1 MPAVLKAVSN
11 VLGAVGDVVG
21 GVVDVVSDVGGA
33 VVDAVGDVVDFAVD
47 VVEDVVG
54 TVADVVVDAAEW
66 VYEEVVEPVVEGVV
80 DVVNYALDNPIEAI
94 ATLAVTIAAPYAAPF
109 LGTTTAALTSA
120 ANWVIPLASGTNT
133 LVKGGDLGDA
143 VKSAAVSFAGSY
155 ASNAVSTYVT
165 PTVTATTTAALG
177 NTQLATTVSSALN
190 VGTKSGVKTFVAT
203 GGDTKAALNAFTSA
217 ATLGGVKGGLEA
229 ATDAV
234 MGGIEQ
240 SFLDSDLGK
249 SINDLSDGVKES
261 IYVGVAA
268 ELTGQDLSANEI
280 IAALDSEGFVSDIV
294 NKYVP
299 LADFM
304 DGLVTDAKES
314 LGKNLSETQ
323 IKILS
328 DAVGASWDAAKAGN
342 PNLSGDEFFASLQG
356 PAYEELIDT
365 ISDPIDS
372 ALDSLTGN
380 SAKAEAAAKPLND
393 AIGKATEA
401 TTAYN
406 ALSAELNERV
416 QEQERLRGEYNATVD
431 AYNANPSQ
439 ATADAANIASA
450 AFNNYANDLNKDYE
464 GIKAELD
471 GYEATYNE
479 YEPIINGLQ
488 ATYDEESQ
496 YLLSDVEDL
505 DNALK
510 PMLSGVERVIA
521 TTLRPG
527 IDEDKYRELNGLEAG
542 EDVYAHYLG
551 NIGIAQVFDVEQLN
565 AEAKAENAELYGE
578 GYTHGYDEA
587 GMSTYYID
595 TPDGKKKVDPYLE
608 GVGGGRGGDPR
619 DFANGVWTMEQYRKK
634 ADPIELGGR
643 FTYDM
648 AVIAGDA
655 SKQGQIITLNDFHK
669 LKDAGYTIMP
679 FKDKLTGETI
689 NGSKSYEDVLANFMQ
704 ERARADYSYTKPT
717 QGYAPINFM
726 GYTETTEDIHNDV
739 IGYWKST
746 GMSDADAIARAAETA
761 PVGEMLDGAKFS
773 ENSSLTDLAGFR
785 DYLDTLETPDGEE
798 DKYAFNENYE
808 QNMIAEA
815 TRLGENDAID
825 DFLSN
830 SAGLSL
836 DAIGQLA
843 QTFSYA
849 TILTNKMGITDT
861 AAQDTWL
868 NKFGEALSETGK
880 GIQTDEYKAKVKK
893 LNEDMAAAM
902 EEAEGVGGT
911 FKAVLGV
918 AWENPGA
925 FVSEYIVSEI
935 IQELPLL
942 LATGGTATLIRGG
955 ASVTAK
961 AVGMEFAESTLKRAG
976 VYSAVG
982 TAGVTNVAEAFGGA
996 AQDGYEKGLETYNR
1010 IEFENLRKQGLSVG
1024 EARAALQTST
1034 HIEKSEKFATE
1045 LAEQAGIVGA
1055 GIALVTAGI
1064 GSKIGLADNLAL
1076 EKALFGAEGK
1086 APKGFIDQLV
1096 NYATTIGKEGVA
1108 EGLEEGGAAAFVEGR
1123 LSLID
1128 PTRDVSGNITMAAL
1142 LGTMSSAGTTGGIL
1156 VGNEIVSG
1164 LNGKAAAFV
1173 TTSSPETL
1181 QKLGMGNFQGST
1193 YDEAGISGA
1202 GTVSKP
1208 TETEIETTLA
1218 EVGITDTDT
1227 LLTFKDY
1234 NYDSEFTT
1242 KEEVKE
1248 FVTLSNPTFEFTD
1261 EIATGAYEELVGKKD
1276 DTKLQELVDK
1286 YIDPFFTTPEEAIAA
1301 ATAEGVTLTEEQIT
1315 EIIEDG
1321 NVTEEEVTEE
1331 INEQF
1336 DDTHTSEEE
1345 ATEYFNEL
1353 GYTPTDEEIANL
1365 VGKNTTDEDGV
1376 VLTDEEQQVV
1386 VEEYVDPRLVT
1397 EEEVVE
1403 FFEDQGYTP
1412 TEEEIATYVGQ
1423 GDEAFQD
1430 TAVSDLETYV
1440 DPRQV
1445 TDEEARKF
1453 FTDLGYNPTDEQ
1465 VAQFV
1470 AQVAETEQSSLIS
1483 QYVDPRQVTRD
1494 ELQNI
1499 ADEEGLTLTDALAA
1513 AYVGQGEAETFATET
1528 LDTARTEYDPLATTL
1543 DEATQF
1549 FADTNY
1555 TATAEEIAQFVAS
1568 KTEEVQNSAIGAYV
1582 DPRQMTAAE
1591 AETFLSEI
1599 GYQPT
1604 QEEIDQFTG
1613 QVNDDSYQITQQT
1626 AIGEYVDPRYVDAG
1640 EVRAAYEELGLV
1652 DVNQEDVD
1660 RFVGQFDETTQL
1672 EAVSDYLPTATF
1684 NVIKQIVGSPSVAD
1698 NPDTDVDES
1707 KDATGLFASLEDG
1720 KSRDEALQTAIDG
1733 VASDLDI
1740 TKDELLAEI
1749 NLTESQLSDEIDVVV
1764 GDVSD
1769 LTGDVSDLTGDV
1781 EAVTEDVGELAD
1793 VIGTAGV
1800 EDNPDTEVDETQDPT
1815 GLYATIKAYED
1826 AGIARDDA
1834 IQQAVDDVS
1843 TALGTTKTDLLDAI
1857 GETESTLSDEIGDV
1871 ETALTEEIGDVETA
1885 LTEEIG
1891 SVEQTLGADIDV
1903 VADLVGKPAREVT
1916 QTDVDF
1922 VIDLIAQENVSQ
1934 ELTTQYDVNGDGIVD
1949 ITDQT
1954 MLETAVQG
1962 DVDTDTTTDT
1972 NTFADTSIFGPATG
1986 LYAEQ
1991 EQDTQTTL
1999 DAITDMNTEI
2009 NTKIDTNTQQQNLRD
2024 FLEMGQQGMF
2034 RGARM
2039 STTPAPLANID
2050 YLYDFNTIF
2059 ANPSQ
2064 ESKFLSPYST
2074 TTRNKAANTPA
2085 GPMAAASGFAQ
2096 GGQVEDETDMLL
2108 RMIKDM

>member
-1 MPAVLKAVSN
+1 MAF
-11 VLGAVGDVVG
+11 VVNIIN
-21 GVVDVVSDVGGA
+21 
-33 VVDAVGDVVDFAVD
+33 DVVDFGVDLITGAVD
-47 VVEDVVG
+47 II
-54 TVADVVVDAAEW
+54 ADAVDWVVDEIIQ
-66 VYEEVVEPVVEGVV
+66 PVVNGIG
-80 DVVNYALDNPIEAI
+80 DVIEYAMDNPIEAI
-94 ATLAVTIAAPYAAPF
+94 AKIGLTIASGGAYAWAIPLVDGAATLAKGGNIGDAIKASAISYVGGKVG
-109 LGTTTAALTSA
+109 GTVSKFVDPALASAGYGSTVSA
-120 ANWVIPLASGTNT
+120 AISGGT
-133 LVKGGDLGDA
+133 
-143 VKSAAVSFAGSY
+143 KSAATALVYGQDPLKAFATGGIN
-155 ASNAVSTYVT
+155 AGVGALLGDIDTKLSNAVE
-165 PTVTATTTAALG
+165 G
-177 NTQLATTVSSALN
+177 QLDEF
-190 VGTKSGVKTFVAT
+190 GKPIVA
-203 GGDTKAALNAFTSA
+203 GWENL
-217 ATLGGVKGGLEA
+217 
-229 ATDAV
+229 
-234 MGGIEQ
+234 Q
-240 SFLDSDLGK
+240 
-249 SINDLSDGVKES
+249 DGVKDS
-261 IYVGVAA
+261 ISASLAA
-268 ELTGQDLSANEI
+268 ELDGGSISANTLGSIVTKYTGVADTMNTFLTDNTGLSAGQ
-280 IAALDSEGFVSDIV
+280 AALMTSALT
-294 NKYVP
+294 N
-299 LADFM
+299 
-304 DGLVTDAKES
+304 
-314 LGKNLSETQ
+314 
-323 IKILS
+323 
-328 DAVGASWDAAKAGN
+328 AATTALAGN
-342 PNLSGDEFFASLQG
+342 PEMSGEAFFAQINQYGMEQLKELADKPVDKTIDKITG
-356 PAYEELIDT
+356 AYDKTEVAATALNNAMTKTAEATSGFNGLREELN
-365 ISDPIDS
+365 
-372 ALDSLTGN
+372 G
-380 SAKAEAAAKPLND
+380 
-393 AIGKATEA
+393 
-401 TTAYN
+401 
-406 ALSAELNERV
+406 RV
-416 QEQERLRGEYNATVD
+416 QEQERLRGEYNTALD

-439 ATADAANIASA
+439 ETADTANIASA
-450 AFNNYANDLNKDYE
+450 AFNNYANTLDADYTN
-464 GIKAELD
+464 
-471 GYEATYNE
+471 TYKPQMDA
-479 YEPIINGLQ
+479 YM
-488 ATYDEESQ
+488 ATYDEFNPQIEGLQSAYNAENQ
-496 YLLSDVEDL
+496 YLMSDI
-505 DNALK
+505 DNLGDELK
-510 PMLSGVERVIA
+510 PIFSGVNKIAA

-527 IDEDKYRELNGLEAG
+527 IDEDTYRKLNGLEEGA
-542 EDVYAHYLG
+542 DVYEHYLSNVG
-551 NIGIAQVFDVEQLN
+551 TAQVFDVEQLN
-565 AEAKAENAELYGE
+565 KEAGSDLYGE
-578 GYTHGYDEA
+578 GYTVGYDEY
-587 GMSTYYID
+587 GKVVYSLD

-619 DFANGVWTMEQYRKK
+619 DFNDGVWTMEQYRKK

-669 LKDAGYTIMP
+669 LKDAGYNIVP
-679 FKDKLTGETI
+679 FKDKFTGEKIDGT
-689 NGSKSYEDVLANFMQ
+689 KSYEDVLANFTQ
-704 ERARADYSYTKPT
+704 ERARANYTYTKPKEE
-717 QGYAPINFM
+717 YAPIDFM
-726 GYTETTEDIHNDV
+726 GYTEITEDIHNDV
-739 IGYWKST
+739 INFWKT
-746 GMSDADAIARAAETA
+746 QGEDDANARKLANETA
-761 PVGEMLDGAKFS
+761 PVGEMLDGSKFYG
-773 ENSSLTDLAGFR
+773 NVGDFKNYIMDLEIPYA
-785 DYLDTLETPDGEE
+785 DGDPGE
-798 DKYAFNENYE
+798 KYGFNENYE

-825 DFLSN
+825 DFLNN

-1591 AETFLSEI
+1591 AETFLSEV

-1769 LTGDVSDLTGDV
+1769 LTGDV

-1857 GETESTLSDEIGDV
+1857 GETESTLSD
-1871 ETALTEEIGDVETA
+1871 EIGDVETA